1 MLSKAERWDLEADV
15 VVAGSG
21 GAGLTAAILAHD
33 NGARVVVLERSDKVG
48 GTTAV
53 SGGGAWVPLNHHMTE
68 PDSREEALAYCRRLA
83 AGRTPDELIET
94 FVDTAHEMLRYLE
107 EHTPVRFGPCAM
119 PDYRS
124 EEEGAKLGGR
134 TLDPQFFSKAEL
146 GEWGERLRASP
157 LLFVPMSIEES
168 FLGLAKPKS
177 IPVQQIIER
186 MKGGLVGSGNAL
198 IGRLLRGCLDRK
210 ITVELETR
218 ARELVSDGGRVV
230 GLRAE
235 QGGADVFVRAR
246 GGVVLACGGF
256 EWNDALR
263 DKFLPGPVSEHC
275 SPPYNEGDA
284 LLMAQE
290 AGADLGNVDEA
301 WLYPGALVP
310 GEEHD
315 GHPVS
320 RWVIAER
327 TLPHSIL
334 VNRYGERF
342 ANEGENYNDMSKAL
356 HRADSGGSGFRNL
369 PCWAIMD
376 GQYRAKYPVLT
387 VMPDDPDPEWLS
399 KDETLAGLA
408 AKLGIDAKGL
418 EGTVERWNTL
428 VREGKDR
435 DFGRGESAYER
446 WLGDRDAP
454 HPNLGTIEQA
464 PFYALP
470 IGAHSSGTKGGP
482 RTNTRGQVLDVRGKV
497 IAGLYAA
504 GNAMAGVSG
513 PGYFGGGGTIGLAMT
528 WGYLCGINAAREAA
542 AGGK

>member
-1 MLSKAERWDLEADV
+1 M
-15 VVAGSG
+15 
-21 GAGLTAAILAHD
+21 
-33 NGARVVVLERSDKVG
+33 
-48 GTTAV
+48 
-53 SGGGAWVPLNHHMTE
+53 
-68 PDSREEALAYCRRLA
+68 
-83 AGRTPDELIET
+83 
-94 FVDTAHEMLRYLE
+94 
-107 EHTPVRFGPCAM
+107 
-119 PDYRS
+119 
-124 EEEGAKLGGR
+124 
-134 TLDPQFFSKAEL
+134 
-146 GEWGERLRASP
+146 
-157 LLFVPMSIEES
+157 
-168 FLGLAKPKS
+168 
-177 IPVQQIIER
+177 
-186 MKGGLVGSGNAL
+186 
-198 IGRLLRGCLDRK
+198 
-210 ITVELETR
+210 
-218 ARELVSDGGRVV
+218 
-230 GLRAE
+230 
-235 QGGADVFVRAR
+235 
-246 GGVVLACGGF
+246 
-256 EWNDALR
+256 
-263 DKFLPGPVSEHC
+263 
-275 SPPYNEGDA
+275 
-284 LLMAQE
+284 
-290 AGADLGNVDEA
+290 
-301 WLYPGALVP
+301 VP

-320 RWVIAER
+320 RWIVGER
-327 TLPHSIL
+327 ALPHSIV
-334 VNRYGERF
+334 VNRAGKRF
-342 ANEGENYNDMSKAL
+342 VNEGVNYNDMSKAL
-356 HRADSGGSGFRNL
+356 HHFDPGGYAFRNL

-399 KDETLAGLA
+399 KDETLAALA
-408 AKLGIDAKGL
+408 TKLGIDAKGL
-418 EGTVERWNTL
+418 EATVERWNML